1 MVKKCRGVAEISVM
15 ELDLRTTRAAQPD
28 LDDDDLPAS
37 TSNKRK
43 ITAGTDLFQ
52 FSTATTSFLK
62 LRSRR
67 RRRILLPENS
77 VATAPP
83 ETTVLRQPRTS
94 STTPC
99 SDDDASA
106 ICCSSSN
113 GCSEVVEESRV
124 IKFVDLED
132 ENNDELGVRAYE
144 NRSRESLRIQSHKAS
159 VLRSSFPSSCR
170 RETTPSSK
178 FRSAQSDDM
187 ESPAGKSE
195 ATSGDTSS
203 LSVAKMPTES
213 DLEEFFISAEKN
225 LQKCFAEKYNYDIV
239 EDVPLEGRYEW
250 IRLKP

>member
-1 MVKKCRGVAEISVM
+1 MKKCRGVAEISVM

-124 IKFVDLED
+124 IKFVDLE
-132 ENNDELGVRAYE
+132 V
-144 NRSRESLRIQSHKAS
+144 
-159 VLRSSFPSSCR
+159 RSSENLILNFG
-170 RETTPSSK
+170 REIVWY
-178 FRSAQSDDM
+178 
-187 ESPAGKSE
+187 GCNN
-195 ATSGDTSS
+195 
-203 LSVAKMPTES
+203 
-213 DLEEFFISAEKN
+213 FI
-225 LQKCFAEKYNYDIV
+225 
-239 EDVPLEGRYEW
+239 
-250 IRLKP
+250 